1 MEAIYFMSEQKMIY
15 TIGHRNPDTDSICS
29 AIGYANLKR
38 AMGCE
43 NVVPARAGS
52 INKETK
58 YALEYFNVEA
68 PQLLTDI
75 YPRVKD
81 LAITVGVKLK
91 PSDNLRTLGITMK
104 QAGLRSVP
112 VVDDE
117 DKLVGM
123 ASVSDLAKAYF
134 QEITLDSVS
143 ASGVAIVDIE
153 KVLNGKVLVHGD
165 EEAKITGD
173 VKIVA
178 GCMERTAHT
187 INAGDVVIL
196 GNRPEKAFVK
206 CIELGVACIIVTDN
220 TAISEEVVAKAKE
233 AGIIILTT
241 AFDTYSTARLI
252 SQCAPVASI
261 MTTDVVSFKP
271 TDMISDVKGV
281 LESHEYRNYPV
292 IENDKLVGIVSKDK
306 FMMPEKQQ
314 LILVDHNELAQA
326 VEGIESGKIIEI
338 VDHHRFGGLQTS
350 DPIYINVRPV
360 GCTATIV
367 ANLYK
372 QYGIEIPKQI
382 AGVLLSA
389 IISDTVLFKSPT
401 CTQND
406 KDAVE
411 YLAKVAGV
419 DYKEY
424 GMAMLKAGAD
434 IGDMTPA
441 QIVKND
447 SKEFQIGNYPMLIS
461 QLSVMDTDQVMA
473 MQDKILANMAEV
485 CEKEGYAMSLVIVT
499 DIINEGSYLL
509 FSGEPKNLIGEA
521 FKQDASNSVMYLPG
535 VMSRKKQ
542 IIPPLSEAVKNI

>member
-1 MEAIYFMSEQKMIY
+1 MSEQKVIY
-15 TIGHRNPDTDSICS
+15 AIGHRNPDTDSICS
-29 AIGYANLKR
+29 AIAYANLKR
-38 AMGCE
+38 NMGCE

-52 INKETK
+52 VNKETK
-58 YALEYFNVEA
+58 YALEYFGVEA
-68 PQLLTDI
+68 PQLVSDI

-81 LAITVGVKLK
+81 IAVKVQK
-91 PSDNLRTLGITMK
+91 SVKATDNLRTLGMAMK
-104 QAGLRSVP
+104 ECNLRSIP

-117 DKLVGM
+117 NKLIGM

-143 ASGVAIVDIE
+143 ASGACINDIANVIEADVLVASNNEGKINGEIKVAAACME
-153 KVLNGKVLVHGD
+153 KVAESIK
-165 EEAKITGD
+165 
-173 VKIVA
+173 
-178 GCMERTAHT
+178 
-187 INAGDVVIL
+187 AGDVVII
-196 GNRPEKAFVK
+196 GNRPESAFIK
-206 CIELGVACIIVTDN
+206 CIDLKVACVIITGN
-220 TAISEEVVAKAKE
+220 TTISDEVVTKAKAE
-233 AGIIILTT
+233 NVMILST

-252 SQCAPVASI
+252 SQCAPISSI
-261 MTTDVVSFKP
+261 MTTDVISFKSS
-271 TDMISDVKGV
+271 DMLSDIKGV
-281 LESHEYRNYPV
+281 LEANEYRNYPV
-292 IENDKLVGIVSKDK
+292 VENGKLVGIVNKDK

-314 LILVDHNELAQA
+314 IILTDHNELAQA
-326 VEGIESGKIIEI
+326 VEGIESGKIIEV

-350 DPIYINVRPV
+350 DPIFINVRPV
-360 GCTATIV
+360 GCTCTIV
-367 ANLYK
+367 TNMYQ
-372 QYGIEIPKQI
+372 QYGVEIPKEI
-382 AGVLLSA
+382 AGLLMSA

-401 CTQND
+401 CTQTD

-411 YLAKVAGV
+411 YLAKIAGV

-473 MQDKILANMAEV
+473 MQDEILAEMARV
-485 CEKEGYAMSLVIVT
+485 CTAEGYAMSIVIVT

-521 FKQDASNSVMYLPG
+521 FKQDASKSVMYLPD

-542 IIPPLSEAVKNI
+542 IIPPLSEAAKNL